1 MYLCPT
7 RLLTLSLFSLLLF
20 VQAPAMHAQDAD
32 AIVSEAGADPQSAPA
47 SESKSAAQEAT
58 STTDPKPA
66 TPAAVPDPSLPVE
79 DKRIMGVL
87 PNYRTAEMA
96 TVYTPITAGYKMKIA
111 LKDSFDYPLFFI
123 GAGYALV
130 YQAED
135 NHSEFGQGTK
145 GYFHRLGTSYADQV
159 IGNMF
164 TEGFFPILFH
174 EDPRYFRMNEG
185 KVSKRVLYSLS
196 RIFVTKTDKG
206 NTSFNFAE
214 VLGNGAASAIGL
226 SYYPDSRNFGDYM
239 ENWGIQLFT
248 DATSQVLKEFWPDMK
263 RAWMKKHP
271 KHDSSASAPVSSVN

>member
-1 MYLCPT
+1 MYLRPM
-7 RLLTLSLFSLLLF
+7 RLFQLSLLSLFLF
-20 VQAPAMHAQDAD
+20 AQAHAMHAQDA
-32 AIVSEAGADPQSAPA
+32 ATVT
-47 SESKSAAQEAT
+47 ESKPVAQEASST
-58 STTDPKPA
+58 SAEPKPV
-66 TPAAVPDPSLPVE
+66 TPASGPDPSLPVE

-87 PNYRTAEMA
+87 PNYRTAEM
-96 TVYTPITAGYKMKIA
+96 TSVYTPITAGYKMKIA

-164 TEGFFPILFH
+164 TEGFFPVLFH

-185 KVSKRVLYSLS
+185 KVSKRILYSLS
-196 RIFVTKTDKG
+196 RIVVTKTDKG

-214 VLGNGAASAIGL
+214 VFGNGAASAIGL
-226 SYYPDSRNFGDYM
+226 SYYPDSRSFGNFT

-248 DATSQVLKEFWPDMK
+248 DATSQLLKEFWPDIK
-263 RAWMKKHP
+263 RSWKKKHP
-271 KHDSSASAPVSSVN
+271 EKHDSAAAPTASVN

>member
-1 MYLCPT
+1 MSFFLYLRST
-7 RLLTLSLFSLLLF
+7 RLFKLSLLLPLVF
-20 VQAPAMHAQDAD
+20 VEAMHAQDVPAVTTSAVNEAKPVVQD
-32 AIVSEAGADPQSAPA
+32 ASA
-47 SESKSAAQEAT
+47 
-58 STTDPKPA
+58 TTEPKPV
-66 TPAAVPDPSLPVE
+66 TPAAVPDPSVPVE

-87 PNYRTAEMA
+87 PNYRTAEMMS
-96 TVYTPITAGYKMKIA
+96 VYTPITAGYKMKIA

-164 TEGFFPILFH
+164 TEGFFPVLFH

-185 KVSKRVLYSLS
+185 KTSKRVLYSLS
-196 RIFVTKTDKG
+196 RIVLTKTDKG

-214 VLGNGAASAIGL
+214 VFGNGAAAAIGL
-226 SYYPDSRNFGDYM
+226 SYYPDSRSFGSYV

-248 DATSQVLKEFWPDMK
+248 DATSQLLKEFWPDMK
-263 RAWMKKHP
+263 RSWKKKHP
-271 KHDSSASAPVSSVN
+271 DKHDSAAAPVAGVN